1 VTRRV
6 RAFRAE
12 DAALVAPLVEAL
24 NAEESYRRGTCP
36 DASALAAAYLGS
48 AAAGRMLVA
57 VDAADRPLGY
67 VTLHTTYETEFAARG
82 AYLGDL
88 YVAPA
93 ARRQGLGRALVA
105 AAVASVREEGGVF
118 LWWTALRRNAAAH
131 AFYRAL
137 GAEDEPIR
145 AFVLAREAFDG
156 LAAG

>member
-1 VTRRV
+1 
-6 RAFRAE
+6 
-12 DAALVAPLVEAL
+12 
-24 NAEESYRRGTCP
+24 
-36 DASALAAAYLGS
+36 
-48 AAAGRMLVA
+48 
-57 VDAADRPLGY
+57 
-67 VTLHTTYETEFAARG
+67 
-82 AYLGDL
+82 
-88 YVAPA
+88 VAPA

-145 AFVLAREAFDG
+145 AFVLTREAFDG